1 MLFKIFLKIFI
12 KAIQLNDCEQ
22 QFPLIKALRKLQIYS
37 IVVSDQ
43 VSTKNKL
50 SDFKVKPQF

>member
-1 MLFKIFLKIFI
+1 MFILKIFI
-12 KAIQLNDCEQ
+12 TAIQLDDCEQ